1 MSRIKKSKF
10 CECNTN
16 DTGFCSYLKI
26 GMFLEVQQLPN
37 ITLTPVEQN

>member
-1 MSRIKKSKF
+1 MSRIKKSIF
-10 CECNTN
+10 YNTN